1 MESDLKVNKINSS
14 LVKNSSIRRRRLSIL
29 MLPVIAEEPA
39 EETDSRIK
47 KHSEVSDSTHNENIN
62 DKLKRQLSYEK
73 FDLVLSKREYFYSR
87 MKGAYIKLCLRRL

>member
-1 MESDLKVNKINSS
+1 
-14 LVKNSSIRRRRLSIL
+14 

-47 KHSEVSDSTHNENIN
+47 KCHSEVSANTHNENIN